1 MEDMAIPRKASASS
15 SSDEFGMDFYPL
27 LSPPTMEEGE
37 GEKESSSS
45 QWPPA
50 PLFLKLMCRVG
61 DEEGGGKSQVT
72 TVEGLP
78 LCLSKR
84 IHNSLLSA
92 ENSVVVKVLTNGV
105 LFLQRAALVIYSRL
119 R

>member
-1 MEDMAIPRKASASS
+1 MEDIAIPRRTSASS
-15 SSDEFGMDFYPL
+15 SSDEFVVDIEPL
-27 LSPPTMEEGE
+27 LSPHYMDEEV

-61 DEEGGGKSQVT
+61 DEEGDGESQVA

-78 LCLSKR
+78 LCLSEL
-84 IHNSLLSA
+84 IIMWA
-92 ENSVVVKVLTNGV
+92 EQL
-105 LFLQRAALVIYSRL
+105 
-119 R
+119 